1 MNLAVIVLS
10 ISPAGNDDLAS
21 LFPVDDGSVVV
32 GNYYAFRIID
42 EDCVVLAVVCAEN
55 FELPFLKQVSRL
67 RMDNK
72 LWIPFSARCRNVNA

>member
-1 MNLAVIVLS
+1 M
-10 ISPAGNDDLAS
+10 
-21 LFPVDDGSVVV
+21 
-32 GNYYAFRIID
+32 
-42 EDCVVLAVVCAEN
+42 LAVVCAEN